1 VIDKSPFCQPEDVA
15 ILEGIKIGYNFSDI
29 ALLLGNRTVRQ
40 IRDRYRAIARNNDDR
55 PWTE

>member
-1 VIDKSPFCQPEDVA
+1 MIDKSPFCQPEDIA
-15 ILEGIKIGYNFSDI
+15 ILEGIKIGYNFNDI

-40 IRDRYRAIARNNDDR
+40 IRERYRIIVRHYSDR